1 MIQRTETNLN
11 DWLNDDDEENNVKNE
26 EININ
31 NKKQNKEKENDDDIE
46 IKNYD
51 EEKEEK
57 NKKEMYNQ
65 LFTYMENLQPKAK
78 KKIKKQTYSLILNFV
93 NENDLSQEC
102 LDLIIKGKREKNII
116 GLCELISKKTRMG
129 DFKGSTNE
137 FIKIIHDWFYLSKNA
152 DKISTEFAINEDYLN
167 RMNLGEHYSR
177 LSSSTKKE
185 DKNLAIKIIKIIKSI
200 LEKRPTL
207 ELNEF
212 IRIGF
217 IDSIKEGLDK
227 YKNEKKIEKEEK
239 KKNNDFEYIENMV
252 DEAINIITSEP
263 KTWEEVE
270 KMKKKILTTEFLSFG
285 DNINDE
291 QEDEIELIDNFID
304 PLNNN
309 AHLNIK
315 DYTDN
320 ELAKLHIQMES
331 FDPVFFLEKLYQHIS
346 LDQFAASIIS
356 IDNNLKEIN
365 QKDEKLIDKNIYKYL
380 DCKKLLDSI
389 LLQFK
394 NVTNKTISV
403 FNKDALNFQFVVSD
417 KLSDLKNSFD
427 LIIQSKMCKEIL
439 QKLSKYFIMKDKIQ
453 HFLKF
458 SNLDDLADYLKKIKL
473 EIKNIN
479 KDKIIY
485 GEFYN
490 FFVMIIE
497 KFKSVLTGL
506 IKDSPI
512 NETVLKYFKYLI
524 EFDVESEIIDQLI
537 YDQKSK
543 MTEKINNYLIKP
555 ENTEIKNFRNFFCDE
570 FHIQNLSDDIF
581 STIINESETYVLN
594 TKINDNE
601 DKEKELINVENIVK
615 ALLKDINEFLFTMK
629 VLDENLD
636 LKLNYSQRSCRFNNI
651 VNEIYTFLFDS
662 LDKFLFHDNFSMEK
676 LVNENLINI
685 YNLPGNKLINN
696 LVDYYFINNDN
707 KEEYNKNILFNN
719 DFNKN
724 SLQNLSNVI
733 IDIFEK
739 FEFHLD
745 SERMNFLVNKNRFIG
760 KIFFAFLNEKIN
772 NSINY
777 FCNENT
783 TNYTESQMSIF
794 NHSYFDFT
802 KNFIQIITKNY
813 INVINFYMTI
823 VNKVKNIK
831 LPHELIYLSF
841 FFILKSFA
849 IHFYVFYDTETRY
862 NLQEINVNLNGLII
876 EFIRNLNYLN
886 YIIPLVLKNLFKNKE
901 KDYSIYYLDYKEFL
915 SEIKKIFIETY
926 INNASENLNRKFIN
940 MNVDSNKEN
949 AYQDYNNDLILKSN
963 SHDCFSDTRSVLTDI
978 IADIVVCVR
987 DFDLINKENKN
998 DNQEINNEN
1007 YSNEVIQHIIGLFY
1021 DSFLTFAK
1029 ERNKI
1034 ILCQEENQKDYDGF
1048 KYISQL
1054 YLEIQIFNSILSDF
1068 TSTEKLKKKFNMIQ
1082 ELLLTYLIIIKKVD
1096 NPNRKI
1102 SENLIYTNDDL
1113 QRKNNL
1119 IKEYN
1124 DNYSSLFKYFI
1135 NNH

>member
-137 FIKIIHDWFYLSKNA
+137 FIKIIHDWFYLSKYSE
-152 DKISTEFAINEDYLN
+152 KIVTEFAINDDYVS

-177 LSSSTKKE
+177 LSTSTKKDE
-185 DKNLAIKIIKIIKSI
+185 KNLSIKIIRIIKALLDHRSQ
-200 LEKRPTL
+200 L
-207 ELNEF
+207 ELKDF

-217 IDSIKEGLDK
+217 IESINEGLNK
-227 YKNEKKIEKEEK
+227 YKNEKKKEKEEK

-270 KMKKKILTTEFLSFG
+270 KMNKKILTTEFLSFG
-285 DNINDE
+285 DNMNDE

-331 FDPVFFLEKLYQHIS
+331 FDPVFFLEKLYKHMS
-346 LDQFAASIIS
+346 LDQFAASLIS
-356 IDNNLKEIN
+356 IDNNLNEVN

-394 NVTNKTISV
+394 NVTNKSIIC
-403 FNKDALNFQFVVSD
+403 FNKDALNFQFVVCD
-417 KLSDLKNSFD
+417 KLNDLKNSFD
-427 LIIQSKMCKEIL
+427 LIIQSKMCKDIL

-453 HFLKF
+453 HYLKF

-479 KDKIIY
+479 QEKIIY
-485 GEFYN
+485 GEFYK

-497 KFKSVLTGL
+497 KFKTVLTGL

-570 FHIQNLSDDIF
+570 FKIQNLSDEIF
-581 STIINESETYVLN
+581 SSFINESEKYVLN
-594 TKINDNE
+594 QKINEIE
-601 DKEKELINVENIVK
+601 DKEKELINVDNIVK
-615 ALLKDINEFLFTMK
+615 AILKDINEFLFTMK

-651 VNEIYTFLFDS
+651 VNEIYSFLFDS
-662 LDKFLFHDNFSMEK
+662 LERFLFHDNFSIEK
-676 LVNENLINI
+676 LVNDNLINV
-685 YNLPGNKLINN
+685 YNLPGNKLINQ
-696 LVDYYFINNDN
+696 LVDYYYINKDN

-745 SERMNFLVNKNRFIG
+745 SERMNFLVNKNIFIG

-772 NSINY
+772 NCINY

-783 TNYTESQMSIF
+783 INYTDSQMSIF

-802 KNFIQIITKNY
+802 KKFIQTLTKNY
-813 INVINFYMTI
+813 INIINFYMTI

-841 FFILKSFA
+841 FFILKSFS

-862 NLQEINVNLNGLII
+862 NLQDINVNLNGLII

-901 KDYSIYYLDYKEFL
+901 KDYTVYYLDYREFL
-915 SEIKKIFIETY
+915 SQIKKIFIEIY
-926 INNASENLNRKFIN
+926 INNASENLKRKFIN
-940 MNVDSNKEN
+940 MNDDSNKEN
-949 AYQDYNNDLILKSN
+949 VYQEYNNDLILKSN
-963 SHDCFSDTRSVLTDI
+963 NQKCFSDTRSVLTDM

-998 DNQEINNEN
+998 DNQEINNDN
-1007 YSNEVIQHIIGLFY
+1007 YSNEIIQHIIGLFY
-1021 DSFLTFAK
+1021 DNFLSFAK
-1029 ERNKI
+1029 EKNKI

-1048 KYISQL
+1048 KYMSQL

-1068 TSTEKLKKKFNMIQ
+1068 TSVEKLQKKFQMIK
-1082 ELLLTYLIIIKKVD
+1082 ELLLTYLIIIKKVE
-1096 NPNRKI
+1096 NPNRTI
-1102 SENLIYTNDDL
+1102 SENLIYSDDDL
-1113 QRKNNL
+1113 KRKNDL

-1124 DNYSSLFKYFI
+1124 NNYSSLFKYFI